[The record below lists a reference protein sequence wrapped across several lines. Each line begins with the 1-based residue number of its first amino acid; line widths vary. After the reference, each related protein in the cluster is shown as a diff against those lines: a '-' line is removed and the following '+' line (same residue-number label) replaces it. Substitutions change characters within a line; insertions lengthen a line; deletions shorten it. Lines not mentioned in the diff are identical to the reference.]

1 MEKIDE
7 TIYTEN
13 YLGKIGELA
22 LKGGNIKLFERQL
35 VNNLKEALR
44 GQKAIVQIMT
54 GRLYVYSARECT
66 AQVEYALD
74 HLIGITGWAKARA
87 VEKDIESIRKAV
99 REEGLIAKENGARTF
114 KIVAK
119 REDKNFPLNSFEIAT
134 QTAGVL
140 YDDKTLDVDV
150 HKPDAVINIEVRKK
164 CYVYRHQKKTLP
176 WTSSWCQ
183 RKGTFAFVW
192 WN

>member
-87 VEKDIESIRKAV
+87 VEKDIESIRCNVCLDGEECSEYMTDFVCTKVNGDLMV
-99 REEGLIAKENGARTF
+99 RECISQKLLAK
-114 KIVAK
+114 
-119 REDKNFPLNSFEIAT
+119 P
-134 QTAGVL
+134 QTAVLLDLSQSYWQRRGVTDWGL
-140 YDDKTLDVDV
+140 VVD
-150 HKPDAVINIEVRKK
+150 AAEE
-164 CYVYRHQKKTLP
+164 
-176 WTSSWCQ
+176 
-183 RKGTFAFVW
+183 
-192 WN
+192 

>member
-164 CYVYRHQKKTLP
+164 CYVY
-176 WTSSWCQ
+176 
-183 RKGTFAFVW
+183 
-192 WN
+192 